1 MILRTCLKK
10 GRKNYTCTHA
20 HTPISSVLMCTDVA
34 ANIPTLRTYETELEG
49 QEFTVILSYI
59 VSLKLA

>member
-1 MILRTCLKK
+1 MH
-10 GRKNYTCTHA
+10 TH
-20 HTPISSVLMCTDVA
+20 PSVLYLKLDMA

-59 VSLKLA
+59 VSFKLA